1 VTRLVRAELLK
12 LWWTRATWAFV
23 AVAVVLV
30 AVRVE
35 LLLAA
40 VGQVGGPEAGSEELT
55 LAVLSTSGL
64 GVFVIALLG
73 VVTMTREFHHATWTS
88 TLLSVPDRRRVL
100 VAKVMAAALAGV
112 ALTLLLL
119 LVTTVA
125 GLVSGDLRISVGGA
139 LVRVVLGQLASAA
152 CWAWLGVAVG
162 GLVRN
167 QTAALVIP
175 LLWLLVVETL
185 LPAYGLAGVTPFT
198 PGGATRALGGEPFPG
213 ALPTWAAALVLLAY
227 GSVLTGL
234 GTRRLVRA
242 DVC

>member
-1 VTRLVRAELLK
+1 MNALVRAELLK

-23 AVAVVLV
+23 AVAFLLV
-30 AVRVE
+30 ALRVE

-40 VGQVGGPEAGSEELT
+40 VGQVGGPAAQSEELT

-64 GVFVIALLG
+64 GVIVLLG

-88 TLLSVPDRRRVL
+88 TLLSVPDRRRVVL
-100 VAKVMAAALAGV
+100 AKVLAASLAGV
-112 ALTLLLL
+112 GLAFLL
-119 LVTTVA
+119 LVLTAVA
-125 GLVSGDLRISVGGA
+125 GLISGDVRIVVDGA
-139 LVRVVLGQLASAA
+139 LVRFVLGQLVSAA

-167 QTAALVIP
+167 QTAALVVP

-185 LPAYGLAGVTPFT
+185 LPAYGLGAVTPFT
-198 PGGATRALGGEPFPG
+198 PGGATRAVAGEPFPG
-213 ALPTWAAALVLLAY
+213 ALPLWAAALVLLGY
-227 GSVLTGL
+227 GFLLTVL
-234 GTRRLVRA
+234 GTRRLVRS